1 VNGIAED
8 PIAAGI
14 ASNAAASSPFIIWS
28 LPAFPMH
35 QTWRG
40 SPSFAFQKSE
50 EAWKRPGETR

>member
-1 VNGIAED
+1 MHFRRDDVNGIAED
-8 PIAAGI
+8 PIAVGI

-40 SPSFAFQKSE
+40 SPSFAF
-50 EAWKRPGETR
+50 